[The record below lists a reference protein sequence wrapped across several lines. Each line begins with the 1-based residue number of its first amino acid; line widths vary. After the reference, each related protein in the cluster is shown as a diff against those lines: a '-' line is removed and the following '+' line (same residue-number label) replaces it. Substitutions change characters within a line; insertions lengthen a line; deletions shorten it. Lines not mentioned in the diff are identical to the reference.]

1 MNGTTQYRKAVCLLC
16 GMLVTLP
23 QIATGASSTT
33 ITVKV
38 SVVEPPPCIIN
49 NNQPIVVEFK
59 DVITTRV
66 DGDNYRMPVN
76 YSLSCSII
84 SSYALKLKVQ
94 GNGASFDSEV
104 LRTDREGL
112 GIKLL
117 LGSSKLAIN
126 RWLNFMRPTP
136 PKLWAVPVKQDNV
149 TLKAGEFRAGA
160 TMTVD
165 YQ

>member
-1 MNGTTQYRKAVCLLC
+1 MNGTMQYRKVVCLLC

-23 QIATGASSTT
+23 QIATGANSVS

-38 SVVEPPPCIIN
+38 SVIAPPPCIIN
-49 NNQPIVVEFK
+49 NNQPIEVEFNE
-59 DVITTRV
+59 VMTTRV
-66 DGDNYRMPVN
+66 DGNNYRKPVG
-76 YSLSCSII
+76 YSLSCTTA
-84 SSYALKLKVQ
+84 SSSALKLQVQ

-104 LRTDREGL
+104 LGTDSEGL

-117 LGSSKLAIN
+117 QGSNKLAIN
-126 RWLNFMRPTP
+126 SWLNFTSSNP
-136 PKLWAVPVKQDNV
+136 PELWAVPVKQNNV

-160 TMTVD
+160 TMKVD

>member
-1 MNGTTQYRKAVCLLC
+1 MNGTRQYRKTACLLC

-23 QIATGASSTT
+23 QIATSANSVN

-38 SVVEPPPCIIN
+38 SVVAPPACTIN
-49 NNQPIVVEFK
+49 ENKPIEVEFG
-59 DVITTRV
+59 DVMTTRV
-66 DGDNYRMPVN
+66 DGNNYRRPVDF
-76 YSLSCSII
+76 SLSCTTA
-84 SSYALKLKVQ
+84 SSYALKLQVQ

-117 LGSSKLAIN
+117 QGSNKLAIN
-126 RWLNFMRPTP
+126 SWLNFSRPNT
-136 PKLWAVPVKQDNV
+136 PKLWAVPVKQNNA
-149 TLKAGEFRAGA
+149 TLKTGQFSAGA
-160 TMTVD
+160 TMKVD